1 MRVRRRHIPFGLR
14 SNDMKTIHMLA
25 RAACAFAIA
34 FGSTKGARSSP
45 SCGEKITRAS
55 VVPCALEASLALQ
68 SERLGLSAA
77 DGRRRAAAVLLP
89 SNPALSVTGGLPIEP
104 SATERTPMWSASLS
118 QELEIAGQRAA
129 RIGVA
134 SADGRAQH
142 GRVVVAQRQAVADAL
157 AAYFDVLA
165 SAENLRITSRLV
177 PVANALKEVGR
188 ARAEVGVGSSVD
200 AVLAEGAAIR
210 LAQAQ
215 IAAEQQALI
224 ASAALSTLLGFN
236 PVEVLP
242 LVEGDLTPLDV
253 AALDRKVLIEG
264 ALARRADIVVLTAER
279 DSQEQRIK
287 LFERLRIPNPTLSVF
302 ARRDWIGERVAGVGL
317 SFPIPL
323 PGPLGRTYAGEIA
336 EAKALTKRAETQT
349 EQLRRMIRLEVIR
362 AAELV
367 SARERQVALY
377 TPEQLRRSEAALG
390 ALAEELV
397 AKRLPIRDA
406 LIAQQ
411 GLIET
416 LLGYVEARR
425 AFCIASVDLARVA
438 GVELERGV
446 R

>member
-1 MRVRRRHIPFGLR
+1 
-14 SNDMKTIHMLA
+14 MKTIPMLA
-25 RAACAFAIA
+25 CAACAFAIA
-34 FGSTKGARSSP
+34 FGSTKGARSAP
-45 SCGEKITRAS
+45 SCSEKITRAS

-68 SERLGLSAA
+68 SERLGLAA
-77 DGRRRAAAVLLP
+77 AEGRHRSAAVLLP

-104 SATERTPMWSASLS
+104 SATERTLMWSASLA
-118 QELEIAGQRAA
+118 QELEIGGQRAA

-134 SADGRAQH
+134 GAEQRAQQ
-142 GRVVVAQRQAVADAL
+142 GRIVVAQRQAAADAL
-157 AAYFDVLA
+157 AAYFEVVA
-165 SAENLRITSRLV
+165 SAENLRIISRLA
-177 PVANALKEVGR
+177 PVGNALREVGR
-188 ARAEVGVGSSVD
+188 ARADVGVGSSVD

-210 LAQAQ
+210 LGQAQ
-215 IAAEQQALI
+215 IAAEQHAAIAL
-224 ASAALSTLLGFN
+224 AALSTLLGLN
-236 PVEVLP
+236 PIEARP

-253 AALDRKVLIEG
+253 ATVGREILIEG
-264 ALARRADIVVLTAER
+264 ALARRADVAVLMAER
-279 DSQEQRIK
+279 ESQEQRVN

-323 PGPLGRTYAGEIA
+323 PSPVGRTYAGEIA
-336 EAKALTKRAETQT
+336 EAEALSKRAETQAQ
-349 EQLRRMIRLEVIR
+349 QLRRMIRLEVIR

-377 TPEQLRRSEAALG
+377 TSEQLRRSDAALS

-416 LLGYVEARR
+416 LSGSVEARR
-425 AFCIASVDLARVA
+425 AHCLASVELARVA
-438 GVELERGV
+438 GIELERGV